1 MFGRRRRVRSGTDT
15 TPVRK
20 KPSFDFSV
28 TGLVYCSMMMF
39 MGVAAINS
47 QTNLLFAVFGLMLG
61 VLWVSGMVSRMV
73 LRGLEVRRDF
83 PEHLAVG
90 QRATLQYGITNHKRF
105 WPSLSVFLAELEG
118 TEAFTTQVQAYMLH
132 AAAGMTAVVPAVVVA
147 KRRGLHVLGR
157 YQIGTSFPFGFLKRA
172 VERQQPG
179 RVLVYPAI
187 GQVSPRLLSLCV
199 SAESSTST
207 MKPRRGGTDEFYG
220 LREFRDGESPR
231 LIYWRRTART
241 GDLVAREMTQ
251 VAPPRLILL
260 VETHLRDR
268 RPATHEAVERTIAMA
283 ASLADHALSAGL
295 SVGLVVWAGE
305 WVAIAPNRGKRHAR
319 DVLATLAK
327 LPLNERHDL
336 SQLVAHTNRLRAAA
350 TTNVLLTPYPQSL
363 GLADQSRGNWLLI
376 SAASDQ
382 ARQWFRFDPEVDFS
396 RCMPADQRPREQ
408 AAAWSPAGAA
418 AR

>member
-1 MFGRRRRVRSGTDT
+1 MLRRRLREQSRTHA

-73 LRGLEVRRDF
+73 VRKLEVRRNF
-83 PEHLAVG
+83 PEHVAVG
-90 QRATLQYGITNHKRF
+90 RQVTLQYEITNRKRY

-118 TEAFTTQVQAYMLH
+118 AEAFTTQVQAYMLH
-132 AAAGMTAVVPAVVVA
+132 AAAGMTATVPAVVVA
-147 KRRGLHVLGR
+147 KRRGLHTLGS

-172 VERQQPG
+172 MERKLPG
-179 RVLVYPAI
+179 SVLVYPAI
-187 GQVSPRLLSLCV
+187 GLVHPRLLSLCV
-199 SAESSTST
+199 SAESSTAT

-220 LREFRDGESPR
+220 LREFRTGESPK
-231 LIYWRRTART
+231 LIYWRRSART
-241 GDLVAREMTQ
+241 GVLVAREMTQ
-251 VAPPRLILL
+251 VAPPKLMLL

-295 SVGLVVWAGE
+295 SVGQGVGDRE
-305 WVAIAPNRGKRHAR
+305 WVTITPNRGKRHAR
-319 DVLATLAK
+319 DLMATLAQ
-327 LPLNERHDL
+327 LPANEQHDL
-336 SQLVAHTNRLRAAA
+336 SQLVGHTSRLRVAA
-350 TTNVLLTPYPQSL
+350 TTNVVLTPYEQSL
-363 GLADQSRGNWLLI
+363 SLAEQSRGNWLLI
-376 SAASDQ
+376 SSASPQ
-382 ARQWFRFDPEVDFS
+382 GRQWFRFDSAVDFS
-396 RCMPADQRPREQ
+396 TCMPADQQPGQ
-408 AAAWSPAGAA
+408 QSSVAGAA
-418 AR
+418 GATTG